1 MIKIKIFSILL
12 CLYIFTSCGAN
23 NTINDIQ
30 VLEQKAL
37 EIPPNFDLKPPM
49 DEEKENINDVLNKRN
64 SSEKSNELEELLGMD
79 NGTSEADDK
88 SDSEILD
95 ILKSDPEIIVE

>member
-1 MIKIKIFSILL
+1 MIKIKFFSILL
-12 CLYIFTSCGAN
+12 CLYIFSSCGAS

-30 VLEQKAL
+30 ALEQKVL

-49 DEEKENINDVLNKRN
+49 DEKKENINDVLNKRN
-64 SSEKSNELEELLGMD
+64 SSEKPNELEELLGMD
-79 NGTSEADDK
+79 NSTSDAVDK

-95 ILKSDPEIIVE
+95 ILKSDPETVVE